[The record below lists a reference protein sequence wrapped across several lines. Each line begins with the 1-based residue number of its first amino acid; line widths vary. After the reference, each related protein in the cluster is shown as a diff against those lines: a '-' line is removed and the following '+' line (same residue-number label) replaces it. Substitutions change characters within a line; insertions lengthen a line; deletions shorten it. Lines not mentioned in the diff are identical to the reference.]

1 MSERL
6 VDVLNERNTV
16 LHVYPVSIGAPEA
29 PPEDSEYEREALKA
43 AAHAHLVAEAELH
56 GLHARMHVGRR
67 GMLTPFGGD
76 LN

>member
-16 LHVYPVSIGAPEA
+16 LHVYPVSIGAPDV
-29 PPEDSEYEREALKA
+29 PPDDAEYEREALKA
-43 AAHAHLVAEAELH
+43 AAHAHLVSDAELH
-56 GLHARMHVGRR
+56 GLRARMHVCRR